1 MAISVCF
8 PLLLTF
14 LCSSLLTASGTG
26 TFVGLFYNGNPATTS
41 YATILSFIPSRRQLN
56 SKVGTSVKDGVAIP
70 TTNPTIITVPATI
83 PVPASSNNPPVT
95 PLPLPTTIPP
105 SNPTANPTSS
115 SPLPLTNPATTPST
129 PVTNPATTY
138 PAAPST
144 ATGTAPPATGT
155 APPATGTVPPAT
167 GTVPPA
173 TGTVP
178 PATGTV
184 PPATGTVPPPAVTNP
199 VVVAPPAGGAANN
212 GPSGGQG
219 QSWCV
224 AKAGTSATSL
234 QAALDYAC
242 GTGGVDCSQIQ
253 QGAACYNPNTLQN
266 HASFA
271 FNNYYQKNPVATSC
285 DFGGTAAVVSSNP
298 SVRFII
304 KLLE

>member
-1 MAISVCF
+1 
-8 PLLLTF
+8 
-14 LCSSLLTASGTG
+14 
-26 TFVGLFYNGNPATTS
+26 
-41 YATILSFIPSRRQLN
+41 
-56 SKVGTSVKDGVAIP
+56 
-70 TTNPTIITVPATI
+70 
-83 PVPASSNNPPVT
+83 PVT

-129 PVTNPATTY
+129 P
-138 PAAPST
+138 
-144 ATGTAPPATGT
+144 
-155 APPATGTVPPAT
+155 
-167 GTVPPA
+167 
-173 TGTVP
+173 
-178 PATGTV
+178 
-184 PPATGTVPPPAVTNP
+184 
-199 VVVAPPAGGAANN
+199 ANN

-298 SVRFII
+298 SKI
-304 KLLE
+304 

>member
-178 PATGTV
+178 PATG
-184 PPATGTVPPPAVTNP
+184 
-199 VVVAPPAGGAANN
+199 GAANN

-298 SVRFII
+298 SKI
-304 KLLE
+304 

>member
-144 ATGTAPPATGT
+144 A
-155 APPATGTVPPAT
+155 
-167 GTVPPA
+167 
-173 TGTVP
+173 
-178 PATGTV
+178 
-184 PPATGTVPPPAVTNP
+184 
-199 VVVAPPAGGAANN
+199 
-212 GPSGGQG
+212 SQG

-298 SVRFII
+298 SKI
-304 KLLE
+304 

>member
-1 MAISVCF
+1 
-8 PLLLTF
+8 
-14 LCSSLLTASGTG
+14 
-26 TFVGLFYNGNPATTS
+26 
-41 YATILSFIPSRRQLN
+41 
-56 SKVGTSVKDGVAIP
+56 
-70 TTNPTIITVPATI
+70 
-83 PVPASSNNPPVT
+83 
-95 PLPLPTTIPP
+95 TTIPP

-138 PAAPST
+138 PA
-144 ATGTAPPATGT
+144 
-155 APPATGTVPPAT
+155 
-167 GTVPPA
+167 
-173 TGTVP
+173 
-178 PATGTV
+178 
-184 PPATGTVPPPAVTNP
+184 
-199 VVVAPPAGGAANN
+199 
-212 GPSGGQG
+212 GGQG

-298 SVRFII
+298 SKI
-304 KLLE
+304 